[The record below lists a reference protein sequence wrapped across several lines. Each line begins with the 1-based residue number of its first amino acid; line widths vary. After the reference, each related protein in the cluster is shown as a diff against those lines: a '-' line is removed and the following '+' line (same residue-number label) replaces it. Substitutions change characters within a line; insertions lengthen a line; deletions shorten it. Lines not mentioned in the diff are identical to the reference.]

1 MFRGGCLGRSCF
13 CFHALAFPDT
23 CSHGNVFNHAK
34 VFAGHLP
41 LHKLTLQVRG
51 LLQHKGLY
59 EYLAAAT
66 DEKKV
71 AGNTPLR
78 KLTLQ
83 VRDLLQH
90 KGLHGYQAPDVAIT
104 RRQKGNTHIVR
115 ENSGSQ
121 DHAYT
126 HTFVVVIF

>member
-1 MFRGGCLGRSCF
+1 M
-13 CFHALAFPDT
+13 
-23 CSHGNVFNHAK
+23 K
-34 VFAGHLP
+34 Q
-41 LHKLTLQVRG
+41 LQRM
-51 LLQHKGLY
+51 K
-59 EYLAAAT
+59 
-66 DEKKV
+66 KKV

-83 VRDLLQH
+83 VRGLLQH
-90 KGLHGYQAPDVAIT
+90 KGVHGYLAPDAAIT

-126 HTFVVVIF
+126 RTFVVVIF

>member
-1 MFRGGCLGRSCF
+1 MC
-13 CFHALAFPDT
+13 
-23 CSHGNVFNHAK
+23 NHAK
-34 VFAGHLP
+34 VFAGNLP
-41 LHKLTLQVRG
+41 LRKLTLQVRG

-66 DEKKV
+66 DAKKV

-90 KGLHGYQAPDVAIT
+90 KGLHGYQAPGVAIT
-104 RRQKGNTHIVR
+104 RRQKVNTHNVR
-115 ENSGSQ
+115 ENSCSQ